1 MRRNRIPIP
10 YPADVIAEVD
20 RIVGPEKRAGF
31 LVDLARRELKRQRL
45 LKFFE
50 RTEPVWKP
58 EDHPDIDDAGE
69 WVREMRRG
77 RRVSSGEPARTCL
90 DVAID
95 LGVVGTAEDLPSD
108 LSTDK
113 KHFKGFGKG

>member
-1 MRRNRIPIP
+1 MLRNRVLVP
-10 YPADVIAEVD
+10 YPADVIAEID
-20 RIVGPEKRAGF
+20 KIVGPEKRAAF
-31 LVDLARRELKRQRL
+31 LIELAKGETKRRRL

-58 EDHPDIDDAGE
+58 EDHLDIDDAGE

-77 RRVSSGEPARTCL
+77 RRLSSDEPKRTCL
-90 DVAID
+90 DVATE
-95 LGVVGTAEDLPSD
+95 LGVVGAAEDLPSD

-113 KHFKGFGKG
+113 EHFKGFGKG